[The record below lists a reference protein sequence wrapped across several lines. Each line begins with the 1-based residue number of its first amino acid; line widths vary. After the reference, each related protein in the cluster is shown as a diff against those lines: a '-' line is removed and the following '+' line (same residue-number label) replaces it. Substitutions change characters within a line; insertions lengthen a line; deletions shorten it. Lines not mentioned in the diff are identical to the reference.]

1 MLLVLMISLAL
12 ISLSTN
18 SMIAIPACFASCIRP
33 LETLGSVP
41 LPGRAIPTASHR
53 QFILFAVYIPAQE
66 PQPGQV
72 LVSYSNSFASSIIF
86 AFLAP
91 TASNILDRLTSSLS
105 TRPGI
110 IAPPEQ
116 TTAGIFIRTAA
127 ITIPGTILSQLGT
140 RTRPSSACA
149 IVIVSTLSAISSRL
163 ARLYFMP
170 ACPIAIPSQT
180 PMAGIMM
187 GVPPAMRTPALTAS
201 VILSKLK
208 CPGTISLCAETTPIK
223 GLSSSS
229 FVYPIA

>member
-1 MLLVLMISLAL
+1 M
-12 ISLSTN
+12 
-18 SMIAIPACFASCIRP
+18 
-33 LETLGSVP
+33 
-41 LPGRAIPTASHR
+41 
-53 QFILFAVYIPAQE
+53 LFAVYIPAQE

-149 IVIVSTLSAISSRL
+149 IVLVSTLSAISSRL

-180 PMAGIMM
+180 PMV